1 MGYRNTSWSLLC
13 SEQRLCNRPGI
24 ESRFLHSLCD
34 ANISDS
40 CCTYIST
47 WCLLKADTV
56 CWSCKSYLCLKP
68 SLVIQRHFRPHP
80 CPAYRFNIA
89 WRLDSSMGCISPPHS
104 PFSYT
109 CTCNC
114 GKHNKNTQ
122 GFYA

>member
-56 CWSCKSYLCLKP
+56 CWSCKSYLCFKP
-68 SLVIQRHFRPHP
+68 SWYNSGISYPTHVLLIDSILHGDWIV
-80 CPAYRFNIA
+80 A
-89 WRLDSSMGCISPPHS
+89 WDAFLHLILPSL
-104 PFSYT
+104 T
-109 CTCNC
+109 L
-114 GKHNKNTQ
+114 
-122 GFYA
+122 ALA